1 MVALE
6 YRNLIARVAA
16 VAQWSFLTNHARVLL
31 CIAHDPGLRLRD
43 MADELGITE
52 RSAFA
57 IVSDLT
63 EAGYV
68 VKERDGRRNRYSIQ
82 RHMPL
87 PDSTGRERT
96 VGEVLNLL
104 ADRKSRPRSNGHERS
119 GNRIRD
125 PHFLGPSDSRDS
137 RRCHRGRSEVP
148 FNVAVTAPRDEPR
161 VSQRFEESA
170 V

>member
-1 MVALE
+1 
-6 YRNLIARVAA
+6 

-43 MADELGITE
+43 MAEALGITE

-57 IVSDLT
+57 IVADLT
-63 EAGYV
+63 DAGYV
-68 VKERDGRRNRYSIQ
+68 LKERDGRRNRYSIQ

-104 ADRKSRPRSNGHERS
+104 VASKSRPRTTTAGRVRVHLLVGR
-119 GNRIRD
+119 
-125 PHFLGPSDSRDS
+125 PPSDEPADPPDRQASSSRGGTMTLASSPGRWFAD
-137 RRCHRGRSEVP
+137 RG
-148 FNVAVTAPRDEPR
+148 
-161 VSQRFEESA
+161 
-170 V
+170 